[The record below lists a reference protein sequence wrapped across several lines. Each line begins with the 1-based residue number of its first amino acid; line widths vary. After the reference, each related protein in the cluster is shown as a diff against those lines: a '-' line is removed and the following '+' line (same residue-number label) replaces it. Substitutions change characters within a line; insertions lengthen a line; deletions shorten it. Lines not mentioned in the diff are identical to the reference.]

1 MPVYEYRCPNHGVF
15 EVFHQTIP
23 VTVSQEEACP
33 ARCYRAAP
41 EGRRLA
47 LCYMISKL
55 VPSLGVYG
63 DAALGPMM
71 RLSRERRRYHDRA
84 PEREKALHERKAS
97 RKNVIT
103 SAEVEERMER
113 QR

>member
-1 MPVYEYRCPNHGVF
+1 MFTKRMPDSVP
-15 EVFHQTIP
+15 
-23 VTVSQEEACP
+23 QEESCTKA
-33 ARCYRAAP
+33 ALRAAP
-41 EGRRLA
+41 EGSRLA
-47 LCYMISKL
+47 LCYLISKL
-55 VPSLGVYG
+55 VPSLGIYG
-63 DAALGPMM
+63 DAASGPMM